1 MLSTEELTNLCT
13 EKGFLRDVE
22 RWDKDIAVALAS
34 LEGIELT
41 EAHWEIIS
49 LLRQF
54 YDEFGD
60 SPANRALVN
69 YVKRHLG
76 GEKGQ
81 SVYLMGLFPN
91 FPARR
96 ASRIAGLPKP
106 KNCL

>member
-1 MLSTEELTNLCT
+1 MLSTEELSILCT
-13 EKGFLRDVE
+13 EKGFLRDVD
-22 RWDKDIAVALAS
+22 RWNKDIAVALAS
-34 LEGIELT
+34 LERIELT
-41 EAHWEIIS
+41 EAHWEVIA

-76 GEKGQ
+76 SEKGQ
-81 SVYLMGLFPN
+81 SAYLMGLFPD

-106 KNCL
+106 KHCL